1 MVVENLGN
9 IGLSGEDVKIIVESI
24 GDAYTDSEISQN
36 LVVNSLPR
44 NILTGPDIVRA
55 RLGNAITQ

>member
-1 MVVENLGN
+1 VQ
-9 IGLSGEDVKIIVESI
+9 IIVESI